1 MKRIYISGG
10 ITGIKNYKKNFE
22 MAENYLLNQ
31 GFEVVN
37 PAKLPEQPNYALFM
51 RQDLKELLCC
61 THIYMMDKWWLSKGA
76 IVELIVAKVCG
87 VVVSYASEPDFYPIA
102 MVMRLFHG

>member
-10 ITGIKNYKKNFE
+10 ITGIKNYRENFE
-22 MAENYLLNQ
+22 TAENYLLNQ

-37 PAKLPEQPNYALFM
+37 PVKISGPLSM
-51 RQDLKELLCC
+51 RDNLKELLCC
-61 THIYMMDKWWLSKGA
+61 THIYMLDKWWMSKGA

-87 VVVSYASEPDFYPIA
+87 LVVSYADRPDFLPIGII
-102 MVMRLFHG
+102 MRLFND